1 VSGAALRRR
10 RLAIPLVMLAIT
22 AACSRPE
29 PGPSLAS
36 PTAEPPSFL
45 LITLDTT
52 RPDRLEPYGAVD
64 VETPALAALARDG
77 IVFDHAVAAT
87 PVTAPS
93 HASLLTGL
101 YPPRHGVRD
110 NSIHHLDE
118 SAVTL
123 TERLAGAGYRTGAF
137 VSTVILDH
145 RYGLDQ
151 GFQVYDDDI
160 RSAAPSVVQRRMT
173 VDRPADATTDR
184 ALAWL
189 DTLDG
194 RAPFFLWVHY
204 YDPHIPYAPPAPF
217 DERYRDRPYDGEVAF
232 MDSQVGRLL
241 AHPTI
246 DAGRVVVAAVA
257 DHGESLGEHG
267 ERTHGLLVYDSTLRV
282 PWILRLPDGPHGVRV
297 SAPVSQVDLA
307 PTFAELAGLPPSP
320 GPSDGRSLLPLLDAG
335 KAAGTDERMVFAESQ
350 VPFLAYGWS
359 ALRSVRAGW
368 LKLID
373 APVVE
378 LYDLAEDPDE
388 LDNLARQR
396 PAEVA
401 RLAAELEAWE
411 AAGSAVSTLE
421 VDPETAREL
430 RALGYVA
437 GDPERPE
444 GEGRGNPVE
453 LMPVHDE
460 LQTVG
465 ELLWAG
471 RAEEAVLRVRR
482 ALQADPDNVA
492 ALRELSRGLVLLGRL
507 DEAAA
512 AASRASAA
520 APWSARALTIEADV
534 EHRRGNPRRALELIE
549 RALTLDERFVEARI
563 DRARY
568 LAAVGR
574 GDEARAELSALLA
587 AAPDNNWVALRT
599 AELVDLAAGDADAA
613 ERRLREV
620 LDRNPTFTEATLLLG
635 RILSDQGRLGEAAAV
650 YREAVATGTASPAV
664 HARLAVL
671 AAFESLQ
678 RGDPAGAATSARNA
692 LETDPSSAV
701 AWNALAV
708 ALDELGRKDEA
719 EAAYRRA
726 AELDPGDW
734 RALFNLGILLRE
746 AGRADEAAAVQEEVL
761 ARSPGNAGAHFEL
774 GVLWAAFLG
783 DTERARSHLRAAVDA
798 DPSHPRAA
806 QARMLLERLGP
817 GG

>member
-1 VSGAALRRR
+1 MSGVAVGRR
-10 RLAIPLVMLAIT
+10 RLAIPLALLAIA

-29 PGPSLAS
+29 PGPTLLS
-36 PTAEPPSFL
+36 PAAEPPSFL

-77 IVFDHAVAAT
+77 VVFDHAVATT

-101 YPPRHGVRD
+101 YPPRHGVHN
-110 NSIHHLDE
+110 NSTHHLGE
-118 SAVTL
+118 GALTL
-123 TERLAGAGYRTGAF
+123 AERLAGAGYRTAAF

-145 RYGLDQ
+145 RYGLGQ

-160 RSAAPSVVQRRMT
+160 RSATPSGVQRRMT

-184 ALAWL
+184 ALDWL
-189 DTLDG
+189 DGLDG
-194 RAPFFLWVHY
+194 GAPFFLWVHY
-204 YDPHIPYAPPAPF
+204 YDPHIPYAPPPPF
-217 DERYRDRPYDGEVAF
+217 DERYSGRPYDGEVAF
-232 MDSQVGRLL
+232 MDSQIGRLL
-241 AHPTI
+241 EHPAVA
-246 DAGRVVVAAVA
+246 AGRVVVAAVA

-282 PWILRLPDGPHGVRV
+282 PFILRLPGGPRGLRV
-297 SAPVSQVDLA
+297 SAPVSLVDLA
-307 PTFAELAGLPPSP
+307 PTFAELAALPPEVDP
-320 GPSDGRSLLPLLDAG
+320 PDGRSLLPLLNAGAPGDAS
-335 KAAGTDERMVFAESQ
+335 DRMVFAESQ

-359 ALRSVRAGW
+359 PLRSVRRGW

-373 APVVE
+373 APTVE
-378 LYDLAEDPDE
+378 LYDLAGDPGE
-388 LDNLARQR
+388 LDNLAPRR

-411 AAGSAVSTLE
+411 AAGGAASTLE

-453 LMPVHDE
+453 LMPVHDQ
-460 LQTVG
+460 LQEVG
-465 ELLWAG
+465 ELLSAG
-471 RAEEAVLRVRR
+471 RPEEAVLGVRR
-482 ALQADPDNVA
+482 ALQADPNNLA
-492 ALRELSRGLVLLGRL
+492 ALRDLSRGLVLLGRL

-512 AASRASAA
+512 AAARASAA
-520 APWSARALTIEADV
+520 APWSARALAIEADI
-534 EHRRGNPRRALELIE
+534 EHRRGNPRRALELVE
-549 RALTLDERFVEARI
+549 RALALDDRFLEARI

-574 GDEARAELSALLA
+574 SDEARAELAALLA
-587 AAPDNNWVALRT
+587 QAPDDNWVALRT
-599 AELVDLAAGDADAA
+599 AELVELAAGDADAA
-613 ERRLREV
+613 ERRLRQV

-635 RILSDQGRLGEAAAV
+635 TILSDQGRLDEAAAV
-650 YREAVATGTASPAV
+650 YREAVEMGTASPTV

-671 AAFESLQ
+671 AAAGSLQ
-678 RGDPAGAATSARNA
+678 RGDPAGAAASARSA
-692 LETDPSSAV
+692 VETDPSSAV
-701 AWNALAV
+701 AWNTLAV

-726 AELDPGDW
+726 AELDPTDW

-746 AGRADEAAAVQEEVL
+746 AGRPDEAAAVQEQVL

-783 DTERARSHLRAAVDA
+783 DAERARSHLRAAVDA
-798 DPSHPRAA
+798 DPSHPRAE
-806 QARMLLERLGP
+806 QARMLLDRLGP